1 MATILH
7 SNNSMEN
14 VDSNQEVSFDV
25 NHQREDSQAS
35 GKMNFTLFQNEEE
48 QDYCLMA
55 VLISGTMLI
64 VLMISLY
71 IVIIFISLF
80 ENSKMFWFKW
90 M

>member
-7 SNNSMEN
+7 SNNSVDN
-14 VDSNQEVSFDV
+14 SDSNPEGISDV
-25 NHQREDSQAS
+25 NHQREDSMAS
-35 GKMNFTLFQNEEE
+35 GKLHLTLFQTEEE

-80 ENSKMFWFKW
+80 ENSKMFWF
-90 M
+90 

>member
-7 SNNSMEN
+7 SNNSVDN
-14 VDSNQEVSFDV
+14 SDSNPEGISDV
-25 NHQREDSQAS
+25 NYQREDSQAS
-35 GKMNFTLFQNEEE
+35 GKLHLTLFQTEEE

-80 ENSKMFWFKW
+80 ENSKMFWL
-90 M
+90 

>member
-7 SNNSMEN
+7 SNNSVDN
-14 VDSNQEVSFDV
+14 SDSNPEGISDV

-35 GKMNFTLFQNEEE
+35 GKLHLTLFQTEEE

-80 ENSKMFWFKW
+80 ENSKMFWF
-90 M
+90 